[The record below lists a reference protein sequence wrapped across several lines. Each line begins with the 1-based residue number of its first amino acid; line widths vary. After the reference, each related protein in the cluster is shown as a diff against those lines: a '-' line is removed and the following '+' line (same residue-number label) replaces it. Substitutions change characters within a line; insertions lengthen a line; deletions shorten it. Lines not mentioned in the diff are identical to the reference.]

1 MISTGNV
8 RDGGVKGVW
17 NSPKHKILC
26 LSAVNRTYT
35 FCNKNMCP
43 LLFGKK
49 REVQDDKLKE
59 AYPIME
65 SSPQVAAI
73 GFDYTCNLK
82 CETCRSEM
90 RVAMNEDKEKM
101 FSFADYAIDEILPDA
116 RFFVMAGDGEV
127 FASAAYKRIYQS
139 ASMNNTDYIRILSNG
154 TLFNEKNWR
163 EFRNNKKGK
172 IMLTASVD
180 AATKTTY
187 ESIRRNGNFDILKAN
202 MAFAGKLR
210 QMGELSYFRMN
221 FVVQKR
227 NYQEMIDFVKWGL
240 EIGADEVFFTKI
252 LNWGTYSEEEFKE
265 ISMMEEDGVTP
276 KAELKQILDDP
287 IMKNKIVDLGTI
299 QYAHTTVD
307 DVNVGNYYV
316 WELERKVE
324 GLFDETVW

>member
-1 MISTGNV
+1 
-8 RDGGVKGVW
+8 
-17 NSPKHKILC
+17 
-26 LSAVNRTYT
+26 
-35 FCNKNMCP
+35 
-43 LLFGKK
+43 
-49 REVQDDKLKE
+49 
-59 AYPIME
+59 
-65 SSPQVAAI
+65 
-73 GFDYTCNLK
+73 
-82 CETCRSEM
+82 
-90 RVAMNEDKEKM
+90 
-101 FSFADYAIDEILPDA
+101 
-116 RFFVMAGDGEV
+116 
-127 FASAAYKRIYQS
+127 
-139 ASMNNTDYIRILSNG
+139 
-154 TLFNEKNWR
+154 
-163 EFRNNKKGK
+163 
-172 IMLTASVD
+172 
-180 AATKTTY
+180 
-187 ESIRRNGNFDILKAN
+187 